1 MWECSHNQNL
11 NSQDLVCL
19 YLWNYVTV
27 RLFFFLKK
35 LSFFHSEFCHLCE
48 KTLKYLGILSVVFFV
63 RFFCNSLESTDC
75 VSKTASSQP
84 LEEATVT
91 DKETSVN
98 NSDCP
103 DGQSLVDRTV
113 APSSS
118 DQIPDEAT
126 GTADDEAQSSETDK
140 FTRTISP
147 PALGT
152 LRSCFSWSGSLGGF
166 SRTPSPSPRAALQ
179 QFRRKSDP
187 LTPLPAGNETS
198 EPSQLKSQEAGDEP
212 QPSQEARWSSQSQE
226 SVELSPHSLNVSSL
240 SQPSSKDSDSEV
252 RHIRKPLFSNSCVR
266 ENRMFI
272 R

>member
-1 MWECSHNQNL
+1 M
-11 NSQDLVCL
+11 
-19 YLWNYVTV
+19 
-27 RLFFFLKK
+27 
-35 LSFFHSEFCHLCE
+35 
-48 KTLKYLGILSVVFFV
+48 FFV

-98 NSDCP
+98 DSDCP

-252 RHIRKPLFSNSCVR
+252 RHVRKPLFSNSCVR